1 MSGAR
6 SVLPDAPCSSRKK
19 TSWGCG
25 GEDNDE
31 WQRRPTEEQQRNL
44 TEEER
49 RKFHRIDPRS
59 TL

>member
-1 MSGAR
+1 M
-6 SVLPDAPCSSRKK
+6 LPDAPCSSRKK
-19 TSWGCG
+19 TSWGFG

-31 WQRRPTEEQQRNL
+31 GQRRPTEEQQRNL